1 MTTPQ
6 HLTRAS
12 LICLMLVLTGCTT
25 SPTGRQ
31 QFAFLPDA
39 VVDQFGI
46 TAFNDI
52 RRSTAEVSDGF
63 VSAYVGCVAD
73 AVVRSLPEEQR
84 AVDWQVVVFAD
95 NSANAFAVPGGRIGV
110 HEGLLDVAEDQHQLA
125 TVIGHEI
132 AHVLARHA
140 NERMSTTLAAQ
151 TGLQAISEV
160 MSSSSSRG
168 MVMGALGIG
177 AQYGVLLPYNRA
189 REAEADVM
197 GLTLMARAGF
207 DPRASTVLWQNMAA
221 DGSGARRPE
230 FASTHPSHST
240 RIEGLNYRMDDAMP
254 VYRDAQA
261 RGKRPDCDRLR
272 SSINRP

>member
-1 MTTPQ
+1 MPTSPRFVRTALIG
-6 HLTRAS
+6 LTVA
-12 LICLMLVLTGCTT
+12 LVACAT

-31 QFAFLPDA
+31 QFTFLPDA

-46 TAFNDI
+46 SAFNDI

-63 VSAYVGCVAD
+63 VSAYVNCVAD
-73 AVVRSLPEEQR
+73 SVIRSMPQEER

-140 NERMSTTLAAQ
+140 NERMSTSLATQ
-151 TGLQAISEV
+151 TGLQVVSEA
-160 MSSSSSRG
+160 MANSSSRG
-168 MVMGALGIG
+168 MIISALGIG
-177 AQYGVLLPYNRA
+177 AQYGLLLPYNRA

-221 DGSGARRPE
+221 DGGSSRPE

-240 RIEGLNYRMDDAMP
+240 RIAGLNHRLPEVMP
-254 VYRDAQA
+254 IYRDAQA

-272 SSINRP
+272 GSINRP